1 MPGKNYSKKVVGKPK
16 GKVKK
21 KTPSLTKTILGPA
34 VKNMQRR
41 SGGPRGMIN

>member
-1 MPGKNYSKKVVGKPK
+1 MPGKNYSKKVAKKPK
-16 GKVKK
+16 DKVKK
-21 KTPSLTKTILGPA
+21 KNPSLTQTILGPA